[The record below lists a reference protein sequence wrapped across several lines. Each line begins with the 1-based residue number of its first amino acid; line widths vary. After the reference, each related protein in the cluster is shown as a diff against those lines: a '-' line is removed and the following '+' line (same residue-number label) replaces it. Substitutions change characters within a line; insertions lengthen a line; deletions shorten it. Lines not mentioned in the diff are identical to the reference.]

1 MIGRRSIA
9 ILVLKMMGEKC
20 WYGFLKGHP
29 SLAMK
34 TSTRFDANHDE
45 WCNVANFKWMYH
57 ECYEKMV
64 ESRIAI
70 KMPEEIWLDKDGVVV
85 EDEYLAFGRKRKYV
99 MSCPNFLVFVDE
111 VGDNTSQKY

>member
-1 MIGRRSIA
+1 
-9 ILVLKMMGEKC
+9 
-20 WYGFLKGHP
+20 
-29 SLAMK
+29 MK